1 MTRAVWLVAAFA
13 IAAFAQESHEPPKA
27 EEHAPA
33 AHEAAKHEAAGHGE
47 GGHEEGPGIVWKW
60 ANFALLAGGLG
71 YMIAKNAGPFFAART
86 QQIRKDMVDSQES
99 RRQAEARAAEV
110 DRRLA
115 ALGTE
120 IAALRSESQRET
132 QAETERLAKH
142 TAAEIAKLQAH
153 AEQEIVSAGKAARTE
168 LKRYS
173 ARLAIELAGQRLSD
187 RMNYQTQQAL
197 VRGFMRDIDPG
208 SSHAND

>member
-1 MTRAVWLVAAFA
+1 
-13 IAAFAQESHEPPKA
+13 
-27 EEHAPA
+27 PA
-33 AHEAAKHEAAGHGE
+33 AHEAAGHGE
-47 GGHEEGPGIVWKW
+47 GGQEEGPGIVWKW

-71 YMIAKNAGPFFAART
+71 YMIAKNAGPFFSART
-86 QQIRKDMVDSQES
+86 LQIRKDMVDSQES

-187 RMNYQTQQAL
+187 R
-197 VRGFMRDIDPG
+197 
-208 SSHAND
+208 